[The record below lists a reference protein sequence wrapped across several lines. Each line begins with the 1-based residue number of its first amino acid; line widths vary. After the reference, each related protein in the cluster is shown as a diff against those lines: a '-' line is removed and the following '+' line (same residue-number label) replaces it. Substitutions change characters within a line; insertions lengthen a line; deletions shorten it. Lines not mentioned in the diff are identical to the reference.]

1 MTEIQKHLK
10 DREARKQIARTVKRR
25 LSIVIAFLIAILLGL
40 LFRIGER
47 IWPIWISDHRT
58 QMAGVMVLA
67 IILLI
72 LLSPVIIENSSN
84 PRALSG
90 PGKNPEGP
98 RLG

>member
-25 LSIVIAFLIAILLGL
+25 LTIVVSFLIGMLLGL
-40 LFRIGER
+40 IFKIGET
-47 IWPIWISDHRT
+47 IWPIWITDHRT
-58 QMAGVMVLA
+58 QVAGVTLLA